1 VKSALLI
8 AQAALSVMLLI
19 GAGLF
24 VRSLDHVTSM
34 RMGYDAEHVLLANT
48 TLRGV
53 QLDDSA
59 RIRLG
64 AALVRA
70 AQALPDVAHASTV
83 MTAPLLET
91 AATYLGVPGIDDTE
105 RLGMFSYQ
113 VATPDYF
120 RVMGTRILRGRAI
133 TDEDRAGAPR
143 VGVVSESMA
152 RALWPGQD
160 PIGQR
165 MHVFADTMPWT
176 TVIGVAEDIVQ
187 SGVSAAQ
194 RYHYYLS
201 SAQFWPQW
209 SSSRLLV
216 RVHGEFAGSAER
228 VRAALQAE
236 MPGESYVT
244 VRQFRELVHAERRSW
259 RLGATLFVAFGMLA
273 LIVAA
278 VGLYA
283 VIGHEV
289 TQRMREL
296 GIRMALG
303 ARSRHVVRLVLLQG
317 ARFAM
322 VGIVLGCAVSLA
334 AGRWL
339 QPLLFRESAT
349 DPAVY
354 AAVVVI
360 MLLVT
365 LVASAVPAARA
376 LQADPNIV
384 LRSE

>member
-1 VKSALLI
+1 
-8 AQAALSVMLLI
+8 
-19 GAGLF
+19 
-24 VRSLDHVTSM
+24 
-34 RMGYDAEHVLLANT
+34 
-48 TLRGV
+48 
-53 QLDDSA
+53 
-59 RIRLG
+59 
-64 AALVRA
+64 
-70 AQALPDVAHASTV
+70 
-83 MTAPLLET
+83 
-91 AATYLGVPGIDDTE
+91 
-105 RLGMFSYQ
+105 
-113 VATPDYF
+113 
-120 RVMGTRILRGRAI
+120 
-133 TDEDRAGAPR
+133 
-143 VGVVSESMA
+143 
-152 RALWPGQD
+152 
-160 PIGQR
+160 
-165 MHVFADTMPWT
+165 
-176 TVIGVAEDIVQ
+176 
-187 SGVSAAQ
+187 
-194 RYHYYLS
+194 
-201 SAQFWPQW
+201 
-209 SSSRLLV
+209 
-216 RVHGEFAGSAER
+216 VHGEFAGSAER

-244 VRQFRELVHAERRSW
+244 VRPFRELVHAEHRSW

-317 ARFAM
+317 ARFAI